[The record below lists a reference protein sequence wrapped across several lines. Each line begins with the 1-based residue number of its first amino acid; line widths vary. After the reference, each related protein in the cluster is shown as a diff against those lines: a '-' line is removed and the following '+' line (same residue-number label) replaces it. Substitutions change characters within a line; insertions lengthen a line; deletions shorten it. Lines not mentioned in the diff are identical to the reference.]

1 MAQALHPIEA
11 SALHARRERVF
22 LMPVGDIHG
31 LTPGARVQP
40 LSGSRNTPV
49 GEALLGRVVDRI
61 GKGIRGAPR
70 DALLAEGLFAADKN
84 RPHAAMT
91 HSF

>member
-1 MAQALHPIEA
+1 
-11 SALHARRERVF
+11 V
-22 LMPVGDIHG
+22 PVHIVY
-31 LTPGARVQP
+31 LTV
-40 LSGSRNTPV
+40 
-49 GEALLGRVVDRI
+49 RI
-61 GKGIRGAPR
+61 TADGIPQFYEDVYGR